1 MADHAGDS
9 QHPESTRVGIGPR
22 ARGGARNG
30 QPRGAGLCSSWS
42 QISCSATVS
51 LCGAHPSSPTH
62 GQWESEAAWNQ
73 AGTRASSGQ
82 GQCPGARRVPRVWR
96 QPASSNDKCL
106 HTKSYF
112 SKPNFHKNCTS
123 RAMTSKVT
131 RVTPGRTSWN
141 SPRSARSP
149 WECTFPW

>member
-1 MADHAGDS
+1 MLVTA
-9 QHPESTRVGIGPR
+9 STPNLSGVGTGPR

-30 QPRGAGLCSSWS
+30 QPRGAGVCSSWS

-51 LCGAHPSSPTH
+51 SCGVHPSPSTH
-62 GQWESEAAWNQ
+62 GQWESEAAWDQ
-73 AGTRASSGQ
+73 DGTRASSGQ
-82 GQCPGARRVPRVWR
+82 GQCPRARRVPRVWH
-96 QPASSNDKCL
+96 QSASSNDKCL
-106 HTKSYF
+106 PTKSYF
-112 SKPNFHKNCTS
+112 SKPNSHKNCTS

-131 RVTPGRTSWN
+131 RVAPGPTSWN